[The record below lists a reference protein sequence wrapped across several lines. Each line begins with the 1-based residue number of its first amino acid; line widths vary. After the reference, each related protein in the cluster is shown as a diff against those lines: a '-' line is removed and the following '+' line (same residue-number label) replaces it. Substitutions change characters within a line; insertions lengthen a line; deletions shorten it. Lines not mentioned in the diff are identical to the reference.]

1 MNGTQEREGHDAR
14 TGLIADPG
22 RIAPH
27 LDKGWRDDFIVEL
40 RLLRVTGDRI
50 GDALVTAD
58 SHVADSGEG
67 AREAFGDPVAYA
79 REIARG
85 AGPGD
90 GWRVNGWTVAGN
102 VAGLVGMLAAVRA
115 LTGWL
120 EGGPVAVTVGDGVAL
135 LLLLLLV
142 AAVLRWSTAVIRVVV
157 EHRVLVP
164 VLAPVVLVG
173 AFAAVYW
180 MLRATWFEVGV
191 LPLALTAGALVAAS
205 VVASWVDAP
214 PDGDQIVAPGRQAR
228 PSVWSRLGGT
238 LVLPFLT
245 LLLLAVTWVVHA
257 LA

>member
-1 MNGTQEREGHDAR
+1 MNDTQERDAR
-14 TGLIADPG
+14 TALVADPG

-58 SHVADSGEG
+58 SHVAESGEG
-67 AREAFGDPVAYA
+67 AQEAFGDPVAYA
-79 REIARG
+79 REIAG
-85 AGPGD
+85 SAVTED

-120 EGGPVAVTVGDGVAL
+120 DGGPVPVTVGDGVAL

-173 AFAAVYW
+173 VFAGVYLL
-180 MLRATWFEVGV
+180 LRGTWFEVGV
-191 LPLALTAGALVAAS
+191 LPVALTAGVLLAIS
-205 VVASWVDAP
+205 VVASWVDGPA
-214 PDGDQIVAPGRQAR
+214 DGDQIVAPGEPAR
-228 PSVWSRLGGT
+228 PSAWARLGAT
-238 LVLPFLT
+238 LVLPLLT
-245 LLLLAVTWVVHA
+245 LLLLALTWAVHA